1 MVLRVEFFLSCSSS
15 ALPCNSPPP
24 ADEVAEDRAGDNFDV
39 DRELLGKMALPEPN
53 DFVAALA
60 VDDLGLSLGED
71 FADERSV
78 FDGCILVEDPCVLVG
93 FFWDD
98 LDAVLDVDIEELR
111 GGFLVAEGDI
121 FGEDPTEDDGEDL
134 VEDLLDEDWALSDC
148 LLDSS
153 DDSANNAFAE
163 YLEVV
168 DEADEDLLTVP
179 WLLVA
184 LLD

>member
-1 MVLRVEFFLSCSSS
+1 MGLRVEFFLSCSSS

-71 FADERSV
+71 FADERSM
-78 FDGCILVEDPCVLVG
+78 FDGCILVEDPCVLIG

-98 LDAVLDVDIEELR
+98 LGAVLDVDIEEL
-111 GGFLVAEGDI
+111 
-121 FGEDPTEDDGEDL
+121 
-134 VEDLLDEDWALSDC
+134 
-148 LLDSS
+148 
-153 DDSANNAFAE
+153 
-163 YLEVV
+163 
-168 DEADEDLLTVP
+168 
-179 WLLVA
+179 
-184 LLD
+184 